1 MVCVPQ
7 TRLLK
12 GRVKSARAPAFI
24 ESHFRCRDDWCE
36 KLTPK
41 SAFTLIELLVTITIV
56 LVLAALIVPTAKNMI
71 ESSQTGVCIGNLR
84 GIGAA
89 LITYASENNG
99 RLPAVYSAASDQ
111 TWNMFLTD
119 GGYLPKASAGQAST
133 MLCPSQQPGRW
144 TSPSLTYGMRL
155 PPRHDW
161 YGCSYIYNVAGG
173 RVRDMEGADYG
184 EPSKFMIMGDSV
196 YTGSASVEGNKQ
208 CYYFT
213 TATSDSHAIHLRH
226 NKHGNFL
233 FADGHVE
240 AMNLDSLTGDPV
252 NPTIPTQISVSK
264 PQ

>member
-1 MVCVPQ
+1 MSCVPQ
-7 TRLLK
+7 TRFLK
-12 GRVKSARAPAFI
+12 GRVKSLRASASI
-24 ESHFRCRDDWCE
+24 KSHFCCLDDLRE
-36 KLTPK
+36 DLAPK

-56 LVLAALIVPTAKNMI
+56 LVLAALIVPAAKSMI
-71 ESSQTGVCIGNLR
+71 ESSQTGVCAGNLR

-89 LITYASENNG
+89 SITYAGENNG
-99 RLPAVYSAASDQ
+99 RFPAVYSASSDQ
-111 TWNMFLTD
+111 TWNMLLTD
-119 GGYLPKASAGQAST
+119 GGYLQKASVGQTSA
-133 MLCPSQQPGRW
+133 MVCPSQQPKRW

-161 YGCSYIYNVAGG
+161 YGCSYTYNVAGG
-173 RVRDMEGADYG
+173 RVRDLEGADYG
-184 EPSKFMIMGDSV
+184 ELSKFMIMGDSV
-196 YTGSASVEGNKQ
+196 YTGSAPIEGNKQ

-213 TATSDSHAIHLRH
+213 TTSSDSHAIHLRH

-240 AMNLDSLTGDPV
+240 AMNRDSLTSDPV